1 MDLKQKKKII
11 SFLITKADKDPR
23 ALNAIENELEK
34 ADGELK
40 SSIEFDSISE
50 QIAFLKII
58 ARIFPKEVVSI
69 YLELLP
75 RLNSIDLSYEEI
87 PNIPLDGLKSIYT
100 KEKLI
105 IQVFNALETVR
116 YHDIEKIINILFEY
130 AIHEDENVRK
140 QAIRGLEAIAQYNLD
155 VFYGDRKEFHGLGW
169 WPQEKIVKKTRSFSK
184 AERKIYLHAIFIC
197 IQKILSPSIEGV
209 SWAAYNT
216 VALKTAPVPPEAG
229 LIKLR
234 QDALKFLKEIYFEL
248 ANSETKKKLLAVMQT
263 ATRFSS
269 APKRTKEIEQMIIDN
284 TTFVLQFMSGCVV
297 ESEDLQVLQ
306 TIEHDAYWL
315 YYHLGSLSPDIKKAA
330 LAVKQKLDDNEEFQ
344 IFRVLIGFES
354 IFHDWEGERE
364 NKHFEQ
370 ARKIREEKIIE
381 LVRSINEQNYAAWKE
396 RIFQYA
402 AIRSND
408 MATFPYFG
416 KFLECLGKESSEIA
430 LQLLSSFP
438 EELEWFIV
446 PILRGI
452 EQGSKK
458 NVISCLIS
466 SWIKGGVFFLAVAR
480 FLQFTT
486 SFKRS
491 TLKKLF
497 DKASLL
503 KNTHLLSQIIATS
516 AAQHQNN
523 DNNLINEIII
533 PAIEKCTE
541 QRYPNWIF
549 DLWFSK
555 EYVSVFDKMDEGNYE
570 VVLTNLL
577 WLKEI
582 GHEAEE
588 ILLPIAK
595 QVPRRIVQFFCERT
609 ILPQEKSDDRYEA
622 LPFQFSSLSE
632 PLSKVPEQIIEL
644 ILSYKKFDDR
654 LFTYN
659 TVRLLNLIFPKLEE
673 HPAFEKSL
681 IQLVNTGDDLTL
693 FFISDILRG
702 YDGNNSI
709 YPICKE
715 LIKVSNNNEDLLNSV
730 AIALQSTGVVE
741 GAEGFIYI
749 YEERMKE
756 IEMWLDDQNR
766 EVVLFA
772 KNYITIL
779 KRQIGAEKQR
789 TSEDEALRRHQYGLD
804 DEQK

>member
-11 SFLITKADKDPR
+11 NFLITKADKDSR
-23 ALNAIENELEK
+23 ALDAIQNELKK
-34 ADGELK
+34 ADKELR
-40 SSIEFDSISE
+40 SSIEFDGISE

-58 ARIFPKEVVSI
+58 AQRLPKQVISI

-75 RLNSIDLSYEEI
+75 RLNSIELSYKDI
-87 PNIPLDGLKSIYT
+87 LNVPLDTLKSIYT

-105 IQVFNALETVR
+105 TQVFNALETVR
-116 YHDIEKIINILFEY
+116 YYDIEKILNILFEY
-130 AIHEDENVRK
+130 VIHEDEDVRK
-140 QAIRGLEAIAQYNLD
+140 QAIKGLEAIAQYNLD
-155 VFYGDRKEFHGLGW
+155 VFNRLGW
-169 WPQEKIVKKTRSFSK
+169 WPQEKAIEKIQSFSK
-184 AERKIYLHAIFIC
+184 DERKIYLNVIFTC

-209 SWAAYNT
+209 VWGYNT
-216 VALKTAPVPPEAG
+216 VAFQTASIPPEEG

-234 QDALKFLKEIYFEL
+234 QNALNFLKEIYFEL
-248 ANSETKKKLLAVMQT
+248 PNLETKKKLLDVMLT

-269 APKRTKEIEQMIIDN
+269 VSKRTKEIEQMIIDN
-284 TTFVLQFMSGCVV
+284 TTVVLQFMSDCIV

-315 YYHLGSLSPDIKKAA
+315 YYHLGSLSSDIKKAA
-330 LAVKQKLDDNEEFQ
+330 LAVKKKLDDNEEFQ

-354 IFHDWEGERE
+354 IFHDWDGERE
-364 NKHFEQ
+364 KGYFEQ
-370 ARKIREEKIIE
+370 ERKIREKKIIE
-381 LVRSINEQNYAAWKE
+381 FVGSINEQNYAVWKK
-396 RIFQYA
+396 RVFQYA

-430 LQLLSSFP
+430 LQLLSEFP
-438 EELEWFIV
+438 EELGWFIV
-446 PILRGI
+446 PILRGV
-452 EQGSKK
+452 EQSPKK
-458 NVISCLIS
+458 SVLSGLIS
-466 SWIKGGVFFLAVAR
+466 SWIRNGLFFLAVAR
-480 FLQFTT
+480 FLQFTA
-486 SFKRS
+486 SFKLS

-497 DKASLL
+497 DKAKLL

-516 AAQHQNN
+516 AAQHKNS
-523 DNNLINEIII
+523 DNKLINEVMI

-541 QRYPNWIF
+541 LRYSNWIF

-555 EYVSVFDKMDEGNYE
+555 EYVSVFYKMDEGNYD

-577 WLKEI
+577 WLKKI

-588 ILLPIAK
+588 IILPIAE
-595 QVPRRIVQFFCERT
+595 QAPRRIVQFFCERI
-609 ILPQEKSDDRYEA
+609 ILPQEKSDDRFEA

-659 TVRLLNLIFPKLEE
+659 AARLLNLIFPKLEE
-673 HPAFEKSL
+673 QPAFEKLL
-681 IQLVNTGDDLTL
+681 IQLVNKGDDLTH
-693 FFISDILRG
+693 FFIADILRG
-702 YDGNNSI
+702 YDGNKSI

-715 LIKVSNNNEDLLNSV
+715 LIKVANNNEDLLNAV

-741 GAEGFIYI
+741 GTEGFIYI
-749 YEERMKE
+749 YEERIKE
-756 IEMWLDDQNR
+756 VEMWLDDQNR

-772 KNYITIL
+772 KNYIAIL
-779 KRQIGAEKQR
+779 KRQIEAEKQR

-804 DEQK
+804 DNQK

>member
-11 SFLITKADKDPR
+11 SFLITKANKDPR
-23 ALNAIENELEK
+23 ALIAIESELKK

-40 SSIEFDSISE
+40 SSIEFDVISE
-50 QIAFLKII
+50 QIAILKII
-58 ARIFPKEVVSI
+58 ARLFPKEVVSI

-75 RLNSIDLSYEEI
+75 RLNSIELNYTEI
-87 PNIPLDGLKSIYT
+87 PNISLDYLKSIYT

-105 IQVFNALETVR
+105 IQIFNALETVR
-116 YHDIEKIINILFEY
+116 YHDIEKILNILFEY
-130 AIHEDENVRK
+130 TIHEDEEVRK
-140 QAIRGLEAIAQYNLD
+140 QATRGLEAIAQYNLE
-155 VFYGDRKEFHGLGW
+155 VFSGDGKEFHGLGW
-169 WPQEKIVKKTRSFSK
+169 WPQVKTVEKIQSFSK
-184 AERKIYLHAIFIC
+184 EETKIYLNTIFSC
-197 IQKILSPSIEGV
+197 IQKILSPSIEGA
-209 SWAAYNT
+209 SWGYDT
-216 VALKTAPVPPEAG
+216 VTLKTASVPPEEG
-229 LIKLR
+229 LIRLR
-234 QDALKFLKEIYFEL
+234 QSALILLKEIYFEL
-248 ANSETKKKLLAVMQT
+248 AHPETKKKLLDVMLT

-269 APKRTKEIEQMIIDN
+269 ASQRTKQIEQMIIDN
-284 TTFVLQFMSGCVV
+284 TTFVLQFMSDCIV

-306 TIEHDAYWL
+306 TIEHNAYWL
-315 YYHLGSLSPDIKKAA
+315 YYHLGSLSPDIKKTA
-330 LAVKQKLDDNEEFQ
+330 LVVKKKLDDNEEFQ

-354 IFHDWEGERE
+354 IFHDWEGERKKE
-364 NKHFEQ
+364 HFEQ
-370 ARKIREEKIIE
+370 ERKIREEKIIE
-381 LVRSINEQNYAAWKE
+381 LVRDIDDQNYVVWKG

-430 LQLLSSFP
+430 IQLLSEFP

-446 PILRGI
+446 PILRGV
-452 EQGSKK
+452 EQSPKK
-458 NVISCLIS
+458 NVLSSLIS
-466 SWIKGGVFFLAVAR
+466 SWIRDGVFFLAIAR

-486 SFKRS
+486 NFKLS

-497 DKASLL
+497 DKAKLSE
-503 KNTHLLSQIIATS
+503 NTHLLSQIIATS
-516 AAQHQNN
+516 AAQHKNS
-523 DNNLINEIII
+523 DNKLISKVMI
-533 PAIEKCTE
+533 PTIEKCTE
-541 QRYPNWIF
+541 LRYPNWIF

-555 EYVSVFDKMDEGNYE
+555 EYVSVFDKMDAGNYDI
-570 VVLTNLL
+570 VLTNLL
-577 WLKEI
+577 WLKKI

-588 ILLPIAK
+588 ILLPIAE
-595 QVPRRIVQFFCERT
+595 QVPRRIVQFFCDRI
-609 ILPQEKSDDRYEA
+609 ILPQEKSDDRFEA

-659 TVRLLNLIFPKLEE
+659 AARLLNLIFPKLEE
-673 HPAFEKSL
+673 QPVFEKSL
-681 IQLVNTGDDLTL
+681 IQLVNSGDDLTL
-693 FFISDILRG
+693 FFIADILRG
-702 YDGNNSI
+702 YDGNKSI

-715 LIKVSNNNEDLLNSV
+715 LIKVANNNEDLLNAV

-756 IEMWLDDQNR
+756 IEMWLEEQNR
-766 EVVLFA
+766 DVILFA
-772 KNYITIL
+772 KNYLASL
-779 KRQIGAEKQR
+779 KRQIEAEKQR

>member
-11 SFLITKADKDPR
+11 GFLITKANKDPR
-23 ALNAIENELEK
+23 ALNAIKSELKK

-40 SSIEFDSISE
+40 SSIEFDAISE
-50 QIAFLKII
+50 QIAILKII
-58 ARIFPKEVVSI
+58 ARLFPKEVVSI

-75 RLNSIDLSYEEI
+75 RLNSIELSYTEI
-87 PNIPLDGLKSIYT
+87 SNISLDGFKSIYT

-105 IQVFNALETVR
+105 IQIFNALETVR
-116 YHDIEKIINILFEY
+116 YHDIEKILNILFEY
-130 AIHEDENVRK
+130 TIHEDEEVRK
-140 QAIRGLEAIAQYNLD
+140 QATRGLEAIAQYNLE
-155 VFYGDRKEFHGLGW
+155 VFSGDGKEFHGLGW
-169 WPQEKIVKKTRSFSK
+169 WPQEKTVEKIQSFSK
-184 AERKIYLHAIFIC
+184 KEWKIYLNTIFSC
-197 IQKILSPSIEGV
+197 IQKILSPSIKGA
-209 SWAAYNT
+209 SWGYDT
-216 VALKTAPVPPEAG
+216 VTLKTASVPPEEG

-234 QDALKFLKEIYFEL
+234 QNALKLLKEIYFEL
-248 ANSETKKKLLAVMQT
+248 ANPETKKKLLDVMLT

-269 APKRTKEIEQMIIDN
+269 ASQRTKQIEQMIICN
-284 TTFVLQFMSGCVV
+284 TTFVLQFMSDCIV

-315 YYHLGSLSPDIKKAA
+315 YYHLGSLSPDIKKAG
-330 LAVKQKLDDNEEFQ
+330 LVVKKKLDDNEEFQ

-354 IFHDWEGERE
+354 IFHDWEGERKKE
-364 NKHFEQ
+364 HFEQ
-370 ARKIREEKIIE
+370 ERKIREEKIIE
-381 LVRSINEQNYAAWKE
+381 LVRDINDQNYEAWKG

-430 LQLLSSFP
+430 IQLLSEFP

-446 PILRGI
+446 PILRGV
-452 EQGSKK
+452 EQSPKK
-458 NVISCLIS
+458 NVLSSLIS
-466 SWIKGGVFFLAVAR
+466 SWIRDGIFFLAVAR

-486 SFKRS
+486 SFKIS

-497 DKASLL
+497 DKAKPSE
-503 KNTHLLSQIIATS
+503 NTHFLSQIIVTS
-516 AAQHQNN
+516 AAQHTNS
-523 DNNLINEIII
+523 DNKLINEVMI

-541 QRYPNWIF
+541 LRYPNWIF

-555 EYVSVFDKMDEGNYE
+555 EYVSVFHKMNEGNYD
-570 VVLTNLL
+570 VILTNLL
-577 WLKEI
+577 WLKNI

-588 ILLPIAK
+588 ILLPIAEH
-595 QVPRRIVQFFCERT
+595 VPQRIVRFFCERI
-609 ILPQEKSDDRYEA
+609 ILPQEKSDDRFEA

-632 PLSKVPEQIIEL
+632 PLSKVPEQIIKL

-659 TVRLLNLIFPKLEE
+659 AARLLNLIFPKLEE
-673 HPAFEKSL
+673 QPAFEKSL
-681 IQLVNTGDDLTL
+681 IQLVNKGGDLTL
-693 FFISDILRG
+693 FFIADILRG
-702 YDGNNSI
+702 YDGNKSI

-715 LIKVSNNNEDLLNSV
+715 LIKVANSNEDLLNAV
-730 AIALQSTGVVE
+730 AIAMQSTGVVE
-741 GAEGFIYI
+741 GAEGFIFI
-749 YEERMKE
+749 YEERRKE

-772 KNYITIL
+772 KNYIVML
-779 KRQIGAEKQR
+779 KRQIEAEKQR
-789 TSEDEALRRHQYGLD
+789 ISEDEALRRHQYGLD
-804 DEQK
+804 DEQR

>member
-11 SFLITKADKDPR
+11 NFLITKADKDLR
-23 ALNAIENELEK
+23 ALDAIQNELKK
-34 ADGELK
+34 ADKELR
-40 SSIEFDSISE
+40 SSIEFDVISE

-58 ARIFPKEVVSI
+58 AQRLPKEVISI

-75 RLNSIDLSYEEI
+75 RLNSIELSYKDI
-87 PNIPLDGLKSIYT
+87 LNVPLDTLKSIYT

-105 IQVFNALETVR
+105 TQVFNALETVR
-116 YHDIEKIINILFEY
+116 YYDIEKILNILFEY
-130 AIHEDENVRK
+130 VIHEDEEVRK
-140 QAIRGLEAIAQYNLD
+140 QAIKGLEAIAQYNLD
-155 VFYGDRKEFHGLGW
+155 VFNRLRW
-169 WPQEKIVKKTRSFSK
+169 WPQEKTVEKIQSFSK
-184 AERKIYLHAIFIC
+184 DERKIYLNAIFTC

-209 SWAAYNT
+209 VWGYNT
-216 VALKTAPVPPEAG
+216 VAFQTAPIPPEEG

-234 QDALKFLKEIYFEL
+234 QNALNFLKEIYCDL
-248 ANSETKKKLLAVMQT
+248 PNLETKKKLLDVMQT

-269 APKRTKEIEQMIIDN
+269 ASKRTKEIEQMIIDN
-284 TTFVLQFMSGCVV
+284 TTFVLQFMSDCIV
-297 ESEDLQVLQ
+297 ESEDLQLLQ
-306 TIEHDAYWL
+306 TIEHDAYWF
-315 YYHLGSLSPDIKKAA
+315 YYHLASLSPDIEAAA
-330 LAVKQKLDDNEEFQ
+330 LKIKKKLDGNAEFQ

-354 IFHDWEGERE
+354 IFHDWQGERG
-364 NKHFEQ
+364 KDYFEEG
-370 ARKIREEKIIE
+370 RKIREDQTIE
-381 LVRSINEQNYAAWKE
+381 LARSINEQNYEIWKR

-402 AIRSND
+402 SIRSND
-408 MATFPYFG
+408 MATFPSFG
-416 KFLECLGKESSEIA
+416 KFLEYFGKESPDIA
-430 LQLLSSFP
+430 LQLLSEFP
-438 EELEWFIV
+438 QDLEGFSV

-452 EQGSKK
+452 EQSSKR
-458 NVISCLIS
+458 NELSQLIT
-466 SWIKGGVFFLAVAR
+466 SWIKEGVFFLAVAR

-486 SFKRS
+486 SFKYS

-497 DKASLL
+497 DKANPLN
-503 KNTHLLSQIIATS
+503 NTHLLSQIIATS
-516 AAQHQNN
+516 AAQHKNS
-523 DNNLINEIII
+523 DNKLISKVMI

-541 QRYPNWIF
+541 LRYPNWIY

-555 EYVSVFDKMDEGNYE
+555 EYVSVFDKMDAGNYN

-577 WLKEI
+577 WLKKI

-588 ILLPIAK
+588 ILLPIAE
-595 QVPRRIVQFFCERT
+595 QVPRRIVQFFCERI
-609 ILPQEKSDDRYEA
+609 ILPMESDDRFEA
-622 LPFQFSSLSE
+622 LPFQFSALSE

-644 ILSYKKFDDR
+644 ILSYKKFNDR

-659 TVRLLNLIFPKLEE
+659 AARLLNLIFPKLEE

-693 FFISDILRG
+693 FFIADILRG
-702 YDGNNSI
+702 YDGNKSI

-715 LIKVSNNNEDLLNSV
+715 LIKVSNNNEDLLNAV

-756 IEMWLDDQNR
+756 IEMWLEDKNR

-772 KNYITIL
+772 KDYIASL
-779 KRQIGAEKQR
+779 KRQIEAEKQR

>member
-1 MDLKQKKKII
+1 MDFKQKKKII
-11 SFLITKADKDPR
+11 NFLVTKAVEDQR
-23 ALNAIENELEK
+23 ALTAIENELKK
-34 ADGELK
+34 ADEELK
-40 SSIEFDSISE
+40 SSIEFDVISE
-50 QIAFLKII
+50 QIAFLKIM
-58 ARIFPKEVVSI
+58 ARLFPKEVVSI
-69 YLELLP
+69 YLELLS
-75 RLNSIDLSYEEI
+75 RLNSIELSYKEI
-87 PNIPLDGLKSIYT
+87 PNIPLDRLKSLYT
-100 KEKLI
+100 REKLI

-116 YHDIEKIINILFEY
+116 YHDIEKILNILFEY
-130 AIHEDENVRK
+130 AIHEDEDVRK
-140 QAIRGLEAIAQYNLD
+140 QAIRGLETIAQYDLD
-155 VFYGDRKEFHGLGW
+155 VFYGNGKEFHGLRW
-169 WPQEKIVKKTRSFSK
+169 WPQEKIVEKIQFFLKE
-184 AERKIYLHAIFIC
+184 ERRVYLNAILAC

-209 SWAAYNT
+209 SWATYNT
-216 VALKTAPVPPEAG
+216 VALKTASVPPEEG

-234 QDALKFLKEIYFEL
+234 QNALKFLKEIYFEL
-248 ANSETKKKLLAVMQT
+248 ANPETKKKLLVVMQT

-269 APKRTKEIEQMIIDN
+269 ASMRTKEIEQMIIDN
-284 TTFVLQFMSGCVV
+284 TTFVLQFMSDCVV
-297 ESEDLQVLQ
+297 ESEDLQLLQ

-330 LAVKQKLDDNEEFQ
+330 LAVKKKLDDNEEFQ

-364 NKHFEQ
+364 KEHFEQ
-370 ARKIREEKIIE
+370 ERKIREEKIIE

-430 LQLLSSFP
+430 LQLLSTFP

-446 PILRGI
+446 PILRGV

-458 NVISCLIS
+458 NVISGLIS
-466 SWIKGGVFFLAVAR
+466 SWIRDGVFFLAVAR

-497 DKASLL
+497 DKASPL

-516 AAQHQNN
+516 AAQHKNN
-523 DNNLINEIII
+523 DNKLINEVMI

-555 EYVSVFDKMDEGNYE
+555 EYVSVFDKMDEGTYE

-577 WLKEI
+577 WLKKI

-595 QVPRRIVQFFCERT
+595 QVPRRIVQFFCERI

-622 LPFQFSSLSE
+622 LPFQFSMLSE
-632 PLSKVPEQIIEL
+632 PLSKVPEQVIEL

-659 TVRLLNLIFPKLEE
+659 AARLLNLIFPKLEE
-673 HPAFEKSL
+673 QPAFEKSL
-681 IQLVNTGDDLTL
+681 IQLVNTRDDLIL
-693 FFISDILRG
+693 FFIADILRG
-702 YDGNNSI
+702 YDGNKSI

-715 LIKVSNNNEDLLNSV
+715 LIKVANNNEDLLNAIS
-730 AIALQSTGVVE
+730 IALQSTGVVE

-756 IEMWLDDQNR
+756 IEVWLDEQNR
-766 EVVLFA
+766 DVVLFA
-772 KNYITIL
+772 KNYL
-779 KRQIGAEKQR
+779 AM
-789 TSEDEALRRHQYGLD
+789 SYD
-804 DEQK
+804 